1 MSVTD
6 ERAALEQALRA
17 DSRNASLHYLLGA
30 ELAQAREYDAAVSE
44 MRQAIELDP
53 ALHTARFQLGLLH
66 LTMAHPDL
74 SLEVWGPL
82 EAQPDVALRSFKQGL
97 EALIRNDF
105 PLCLEHLEAG
115 IHANDRNAPLNR
127 DMAMM
132 AAKVREHLAQEPP
145 QPAGQ
150 KVVRTDFS
158 LYEQTRR

>member
-6 ERAALEQALRA
+6 ERAALEQALRT
-17 DSRNASLHYLLGA
+17 DSRNANLHYLLGA
-30 ELAQAREYDAAVSE
+30 ELAQAQEYDGAVSE
-44 MRQAIELDP
+44 MKQAIELDP

-82 EAQPDVALRSFKQGL
+82 EAQPDVSLRSFKRGL

-105 PLCLEHLEAG
+105 PSCLQHLEAG
-115 IHANDRNAPLNR
+115 IQTNDRNAPLSR
-127 DMAMM
+127 DMALM
-132 AAKVREHLAQEPP
+132 AAKVREHLAQEGP
-145 QPAGQ
+145 QAAEQ

-158 LYEQTRR
+158 LYEQIRR